1 VVDFF
6 SFDIDLSIPER
17 GVSRKLFFKAP
28 KSPFESYQYLLNRVL
43 AYLVCYRESLT
54 LSKGLLE
61 PEKPSAYS
69 EDFALFVDPT
79 KPGDVSFYYRHHKQ
93 ISLSLCFFQNEE
105 AFFSV
110 LNLNDTKWL
119 KDIYLFSA
127 QEIHLPETRRLKAS
141 VTIVDE
147 IIYWNELQSQM
158 TQIDPLRRFQ
168 TALKNT

>member
-1 VVDFF
+1 MVGFF
-6 SFDIDLSIPER
+6 SFDIDLSIPEQ
-17 GVSRKLFFKAP
+17 GVSEKLFFKAP
-28 KSPFESYQYLLNRVL
+28 KSPFESYQSLLNRVL
-43 AYLVCYRESLT
+43 AYLICYRESLT

-69 EDFALFVDPT
+69 EDCALFVDPV
-79 KPGDVSFYYRHHKQ
+79 KPGEVSFYHRHHKQ

-105 AFFSV
+105 PFFSS
-110 LNLNDTKWL
+110 LDLHDTKWL

-127 QEIHLPETRRLKAS
+127 QEIQLPETRRLKAS

-147 IIYWNELQSQM
+147 MIYLNELQSQI